1 MKNLDALLEPCGS
14 NQILCFFNAASWKT
28 TKLGT
33 NMCTICT
40 EPNLWNVCLWLW
52 AETHMK
58 YSVTP
63 YAERLDLI
71 MVWVVYDSASHNV
84 YMLATHP
91 SAPSIQSMY
100 KMCVFLLRNGIMS
113 RTMGVVFP
121 LLYRTCEIVPVVQR
135 QDKKC
140 NSNFNIF
147 LSTKGVPKMQLQVKQ
162 KKKKKRQDKRW
173 FFRGTDYQE
182 MHTLEKVS
190 SKLQTLIIFVL

>member
-1 MKNLDALLEPCGS
+1 ML
-14 NQILCFFNAASWKT
+14 
-28 TKLGT
+28 
-33 NMCTICT
+33 
-40 EPNLWNVCLWLW
+40 
-52 AETHMK
+52 
-58 YSVTP
+58 
-63 YAERLDLI
+63 
-71 MVWVVYDSASHNV
+71 WVVYDSASHNV

-121 LLYRTCEIVPVVQR
+121 LFYRTCEIVPVVQR

-162 KKKKKRQDKRW
+162 KKKKKKDKTKGD
-173 FFRGTDYQE
+173 FSGVQITKKCI
-182 MHTLEKVS
+182 L
-190 SKLQTLIIFVL
+190 